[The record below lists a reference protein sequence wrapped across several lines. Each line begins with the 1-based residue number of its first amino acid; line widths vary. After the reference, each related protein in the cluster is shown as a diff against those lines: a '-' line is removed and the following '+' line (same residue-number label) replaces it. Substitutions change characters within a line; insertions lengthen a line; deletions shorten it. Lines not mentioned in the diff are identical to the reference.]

1 LPSLATTVEP
11 SPSNK
16 PYCFRHADAAKLHA
30 SLEVVRK
37 AHAIAMEGLNTQ
49 LQKSLAENSLLE
61 EQLKDQQCIGLQKQ
75 KEIDDLC

>member
-1 LPSLATTVEP
+1 
-11 SPSNK
+11 
-16 PYCFRHADAAKLHA
+16 
-30 SLEVVRK
+30 VVRK

-61 EQLKDQQCIGLQKQ
+61 EQLKDQQRIGLQKQ